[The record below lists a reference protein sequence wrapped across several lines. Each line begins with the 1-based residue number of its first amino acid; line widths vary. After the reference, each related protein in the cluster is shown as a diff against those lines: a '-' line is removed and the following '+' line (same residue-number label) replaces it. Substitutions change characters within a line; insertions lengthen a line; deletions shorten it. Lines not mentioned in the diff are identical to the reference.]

1 MTSINN
7 IFANLRCEDIFLTL
21 IQYINLN
28 TLLIYIIRMD
38 PIIDRFTSQI
48 DFVDMLSQIGL
59 GDNEINRIVEDG
71 FTSMERLVTQYKFK
85 FNDFEEYLKSLNK
98 TFASSSVARSRV
110 YYSPPIISNLVGCLF
125 YASICYNGLHSY
137 VDISLID
144 AEKSSDYYKT
154 YSDLRDTENLE
165 SEDLEIK
172 IPSLKGASN
181 WRSFRDTVL
190 MKISVIQGKTGFP
203 IDYVLDSNP
212 RRITHANANRTVQ
225 AEIDFSEDDFFK
237 KNAIHF
243 GKHFKEDNKLV
254 WLVLKSYLMK
264 TSSYDHI
271 IHIDRTSNG
280 RKAWTILKDFYEGD
294 DFKQRLQDEAFSI
307 LNTTAYR
314 GDTARTD
321 FAAFV
326 TRHIKAHKLLIEA
339 EYGTNGEGMDDSTK
353 IQHIKQ
359 SIKLEAGLEHSLTSA
374 RTAGLFKGTFT
385 NFVSFLQGEVD
396 AKNNRKKELRGASV
410 KGTATEK
417 KNNNNSDPIPFE
429 KVENKIV
436 QGRHYQDQEWKNL
449 TPKQRAAVIRL
460 QRQRRAKNRN
470 NKNNK
475 RKNVSASQSTISKDD
490 LNSISQAI
498 IAGISRGSNE
508 EGDPKADDVSK
519 VSEDSNNN
527 GNKRAKSG
535 QVGNFLSSALRKRT

>member
-1 MTSINN
+1 MN
-7 IFANLRCEDIFLTL
+7 
-21 IQYINLN
+21 
-28 TLLIYIIRMD
+28 
-38 PIIDRFTSQI
+38 PIVERFTSED
-48 DFVDMLSQIGL
+48 DFRNMMAEIGV
-59 GDNEINRIVEDG
+59 GNNEIERIVRDG
-71 FTSMERLVTQYKFK
+71 FTSMERLVIQYKFK
-85 FNDFEEYLKSLNK
+85 FNEFEEYLKSLNK
-98 TFASSSVARSRV
+98 TFASSTVARTRV
-110 YYSPPIISNLVGCLF
+110 YFSPPILSNLVGTLF
-125 YASICYNGLHSY
+125 YASTCYNGLHSY
-137 VDISLID
+137 IDISLID
-144 AEKSSDYYKT
+144 SVDASEYYKI
-154 YSDLRDTENLE
+154 YSDLRDSESLE

-203 IDYVLDSNP
+203 IDYVLNSNP
-212 RRITHANANRTVQ
+212 REITHANSARAIR
-225 AEIDFSEDDFFK
+225 AEIDFAEDNFFE

-271 IHIDRTSNG
+271 IHIDKTSNG

-321 FAAFV
+321 FSSFV

-339 EYGTNGEGMDDSTK
+339 EYGINGEGMDDSTK
-353 IQHIKQ
+353 IQHVKQ
-359 SIKLEAGLEHSLTSA
+359 SIKLEASLEHSLTSA
-374 RTAGLFKGTFT
+374 RTAGLFKGSFT

-396 AKNNRKKELRGASV
+396 AKNNRKKELRGASI
-410 KGTATEK
+410 KGTETEK
-417 KNNNNSDPIPFE
+417 KNHNNNSDSIPFE
-429 KVENKIV
+429 KVDNKIV
-436 QGRHYQDQEWKNL
+436 QGRHYQDQEWKGL

-460 QRQRRAKNRN
+460 QRQRRAKGRN
-470 NKNNK
+470 NNNK
-475 RKNVSASQSTISKDD
+475 RKNVSASQSSMSKGD

-498 IAGISRGSNE
+498 IAGISRGSTE
-508 EGDPKADDVSK
+508 EGDSKNDDVSK
-519 VSEDSNNN
+519 VSEESGSAN
-527 GNKRAKSG
+527 NKRAKSG